1 VATVARGRST
11 RLPQGR
17 PARAFCVGKLCHA
30 WRRLP
35 GDAAWCWPLL
45 SAAGPMVGEME
56 SHGPVGWLILAGV
69 FGKAGTAARS
79 PRRRCQVLLRWLPP
93 RLEIDAYSKAL
104 RSSTTLVWRC
114 GRCYRGGAS
123 RCTPARLGRAF
134 SASDSWVVV
143 VVEQL

>member
-1 VATVARGRST
+1 
-11 RLPQGR
+11 
-17 PARAFCVGKLCHA
+17 
-30 WRRLP
+30 
-35 GDAAWCWPLL
+35 
-45 SAAGPMVGEME
+45 ME
-56 SHGPVGWLILAGV
+56 SHGSVGWLILAGV